1 MNNKKEIYEESYIKT
16 IEFLEEQKGWT
27 GMDGEEVCYGV
38 LSAVLHM
45 VDKLSP
51 NKETLMRLVIS
62 SLDNFISE
70 KDIEKMFES
79 MNENKL
85 KN

>member
-1 MNNKKEIYEESYIKT
+1 MENKAELYQKCYIKT
-16 IEFLEEQKGWT
+16 IEFLEEQKDWT

-51 NKETLMRLVIS
+51 NKETLMKLVIS
-62 SLDNFISE
+62 SLDNFISD

-79 MNENKL
+79 MNDNKL